1 VTPMAEYWGPK
12 ILTSTLSALCKHV
25 DPMVTARGT
34 LSLANTACPGSLM
47 DAIVLRMGTDR

>member
-1 VTPMAEYWGPK
+1 MAEYWGTK